1 MDPTVLLILPLVGG
15 YIFAYRWNACRF
27 HGAREEGHRL
37 YFRAAFY
44 GASLLLAALFLR
56 TAALGYFD
64 SYDGWEANV
73 RAHIAGFLKKEAG
86 TDAPLFALLCSYAFA
101 IGSFAWLPLN
111 FLLGKNLWLK
121 AAVEEEG
128 ELEQLLHRAVA
139 RGRPILL
146 TMDNRK
152 VYVGL
157 VRRTPEPRQSVSR
170 TIWLLPLI
178 SGYRDEKGKVRFTTY
193 YDQIYA
199 TINDVG
205 PTDLTAEDFELVL
218 PADSVQSAHL
228 FDPST
233 YARFQKLPR
242 PAAMSSEELEKERK
256 RWRGGRS
263 VTSSK

>member
-1 MDPTVLLILPLVGG
+1 LDPTALLILPLIGG

-44 GASLLLAALFLR
+44 GTTLLLGAYLLR
-56 TAALGYFD
+56 LAALGYFLW
-64 SYDGWEANV
+64 YEGWETNV
-73 RAHIAGFLKKEAG
+73 RIQIAGFLKKEAG
-86 TDAPLFALLCSYAFA
+86 TEASLFALLCFYAFVA
-101 IGSFAWLPLN
+101 GSVAWFPLN
-111 FLLGKNLWLK
+111 FLVGKSIWLK
-121 AAVEEEG
+121 SAVADEG

-157 VRRTPEPRQSVSR
+157 VRRTPEPRKSESR
-170 TIWLLPLI
+170 AIWLLPLI
-178 SGYRDEKGKVRFTTY
+178 SGYRDDKGKVRFTTY

-199 TINDVG
+199 TMTVEG

-218 PADSVQSAHL
+218 PSDSVQSAHL
-228 FDPST
+228 FDPTT
-233 YARFQKLPR
+233 YTRFQKLPT
-242 PAAMSSEELEKERK
+242 PASLSSEDLERERK
-256 RWRGGRS
+256 GWRR
-263 VTSSK
+263 